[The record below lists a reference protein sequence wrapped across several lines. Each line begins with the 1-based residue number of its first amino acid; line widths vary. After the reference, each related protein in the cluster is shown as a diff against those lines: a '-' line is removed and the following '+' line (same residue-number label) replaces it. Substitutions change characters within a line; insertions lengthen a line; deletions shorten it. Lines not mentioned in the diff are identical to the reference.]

1 MALAT
6 YGYQTY
12 GAVGNKENY
21 LDIITNI
28 SPDMNVLIKKFAQTS
43 VQAKEVNWL
52 TDDIRPA
59 KINQQLEKAAYTTNE
74 GNVRKQLS
82 NQVQHFM
89 EGVTV
94 TDAQD
99 KVAKYGIPDTELKYQ
114 MRNSTEAIAR
124 DLEFAVLQGQA
135 TAGPVSATTS
145 VAPKMAGAQYFTSQV
160 GEISGNLADTNELFT
175 ASAAH
180 KLHKGELVVVTALGT
195 PANTAAVVNKYYY
208 VGGSDTHFTS
218 TTFQLYTTAEAA
230 MSANSDYI
238 VANSGASTFKV
249 NTCNSYTASGSL
261 TEQMFNDAMEI
272 IYQHG
277 GNPDVAIVSPKN
289 KRLISGWTAGVMK
302 TADMATKELVQR
314 IDIYESD
321 FGRIEILP
329 HRMQTNSRVDFL
341 EWNRFK
347 LATLIPFHVE
357 DVPRSGTFRD
367 QVIVGSATVICLAP
381 SACGA
386 ITNLS

>member
-43 VQAKEVNWL
+43 IQAKEVNWL

-59 KINQQLEKAAYTTNE
+59 KVNQQLEKAAYSTNE

-99 KVAKYGIPDTELKYQ
+99 KVAKYGISDTELKYQ

-124 DLEFAVLQGQA
+124 DLEYAVLSGQA
-135 TAGPVSATTS
+135 SAGPVSATTS
-145 VAPKMAGAQYFTSQV
+145 VAPKMAGTQWFTSAV
-160 GEISGNLADTNELFT
+160 GKLPAVSVANASDLYTT
-175 ASAAH
+175 ASAH
-180 KLHKGELVVVTALGT
+180 KLHRGEMVTVSGT
-195 PANTAAVVNKYYY
+195 LTNSGLTANKYYY
-208 VGGSDTHFTS
+208 VGGAADKFTA
-218 TTFQLYTTAEAA
+218 TTFQLFTTPEAA
-230 MSANSDYI
+230 MNDSATPITVTADIASDALQVTTNNVY
-238 VANSGASTFKV
+238 VAST
-249 NTCNSYTASGSL
+249 AL
-261 TEQMFNDAMEI
+261 TEQMFNDAMEMI
-272 IYQHG
+272 FQHG
-277 GNPDVAIVSPKN
+277 GNPDVAVVSPKN

-314 IDIYESD
+314 IDI
-321 FGRIEILP
+321 
-329 HRMQTNSRVDFL
+329 
-341 EWNRFK
+341 K
-347 LATLIPFHVE
+347 L
-357 DVPRSGTFRD
+357 
-367 QVIVGSATVICLAP
+367 VGV
-381 SACGA
+381 AC
-386 ITNLS
+386 